1 MKYLSIVIAMFI
13 LVSVNVFAQIQCHPD
28 YKVNPNEELQKKE
41 QHIKQVAEL
50 IWSTITQP
58 FHSPEIICFQ
68 EDGTSADAFYCPDKN
83 QIYFGSN
90 LYDICMEV
98 SKEALAAIVA
108 HEMGHYFYHHSFA
121 YSASGYALSSKEF
134 DISSEL
140 DVAASE
146 ELEAQA
152 DIFAA
157 MKCYNAGYDITEAM
171 PKVLQK
177 VYENNASP
185 KKLSGY
191 MPLSRRME
199 VAEKAHNIFVDIL
212 PLYNAATYL
221 YLLGEYRVAGD
232 IFTYIGQDYTSWEV
246 YVNAAV
252 CYALE
257 AIDYMKPESKKYI
270 FPFQMQAN
278 SNISAIHDFA
288 QRGSGGRDEDY
299 IVDYMLE
306 KAENRMNTALDK
318 NPEVFGSQ
326 LTMAGIMYYRNRI
339 AVANSHA
346 EDAYRLA
353 ENNTNIALALTA
365 KAIIMVADGKEN
377 VARQAFDSAVSYG
390 GLSITSLNKC
400 IFNGSDCSEFFST
413 IDEIQEGV
421 LIEEICSKE
430 PYSLIYDRKYNWKDT
445 TSVAE
450 LDQLVVFE
458 DLNDECRSMKIE
470 NQNGSVVLLETGDNY
485 KDSTA
490 RGIKKGSSRD
500 LVLEK
505 YGKPAFIRA
514 HGDGEYLI
522 YKSTEIGFKV
532 VAGKVDSWMIFY
544 SK

>member
-1 MKYLSIVIAMFI
+1 MKKIILILSIFVLTSA
-13 LVSVNVFAQIQCHPD
+13 LSLSQNVCDPD
-28 YKVNPNEELQKKE
+28 FKVEYSEELQV
-41 QHIKQVAEL
+41 KQQYIEKVASK
-50 IWSTITQP
+50 IWTTITQP
-58 FHSPEIICFQ
+58 FRFPEIICFQ

-98 SKEALAAIVA
+98 GEEALAAIVA
-108 HEMGHYFYHHSFA
+108 HEMGHFFYHHSFA
-121 YSASGYALSSKEF
+121 YSASGYALSSKES

-199 VAEKAHNIFVDIL
+199 VADKAHKIFVDIL

-232 IFTYIGQDYTSWEV
+232 IFTYIGEDYTSWEV
-246 YVNAAV
+246 YVNAAL

-257 AIDYMKPESKKYI
+257 AIDYMKPERKKYI
-270 FPFQMQAN
+270 FPFQMQSN

-288 QRGSGGRDEDY
+288 QRGMGGRDDD
-299 IVDYMLE
+299 IIDYMLE

-326 LTMAGIMYYRNRI
+326 LTMAGIMYYRNKI
-339 AVANSHA
+339 AVANTHA
-346 EDAYRLA
+346 EEAYRLA
-353 ENNTNIALALTA
+353 ENNTNKALALTA
-365 KAIIMVADGKEN
+365 KGIIMVTDRKDN

-390 GLSITSLNKC
+390 GLTITSLNKC
-400 IFNGSDCSEFFST
+400 IFNGSDCSDFFGR
-413 IDEIQEGV
+413 INEIQGSP
-421 LIEEICSKE
+421 EEICSEE
-430 PYSLIYDRKYNWKDT
+430 PYLLMYDRNKNWNDT

-450 LDQLVVFE
+450 LDELIFFE
-458 DLNDECRSMKIE
+458 DLNDECRLMKIE

-490 RGIKKGSSRD
+490 RGIKKGSSQD

-505 YGKPAFIRA
+505 YGKPTFIRA

-522 YKSTEIGFKV
+522 YKNTEIGFKIV
-532 VAGKVDSWMIFY
+532 EGDVASWMIFY